1 MKRGER
7 LARDTAMDEE
17 TLRSLAAFPEEL
29 ERHYSLIPA
38 AYRSWTPASW
48 EGVPS
53 EALTAIEQ
61 VWHVLDVEVEGYYRR
76 FQRTLAEDNPLLESL
91 DTYALASERRYKEKD
106 AGEALRAF
114 RQARS
119 KTVELLSGLRK
130 EQLVRA
136 AYFEGY
142 GNVTLHGLIHFL
154 CSHDQQHLSGLQWL
168 LGKIVSR

>member
-1 MKRGER
+1 
-7 LARDTAMDEE
+7 MDEE

-29 ERHYSLIPA
+29 ERHYRLIPE
-38 AYRSWTPASW
+38 AYKSWAPPSW
-48 EGVPS
+48 DGVPS

-61 VWHVLDVEVEGYYRR
+61 VWHVLDIEVEGYYRR
-76 FQRTLAEDNPLLESL
+76 FQRALTEENPLLEGL

-114 RQARS
+114 ERARS

-130 EQLVRA
+130 EQLARTA
-136 AYFEGY
+136 FFEGY
-142 GNVTLHGLIHFL
+142 GIVTLRGLTHFL

-168 LGKIVSR
+168 LGKIASRSPGDG

>member
-1 MKRGER
+1 
-7 LARDTAMDEE
+7 MDEE

-29 ERHYSLIPA
+29 ERHYRLIPE
-38 AYRSWTPASW
+38 AYKCWAPSSWD
-48 EGVPS
+48 GVPS

-61 VWHVLDVEVEGYYRR
+61 VWHVLDIEVEGYYRR
-76 FQRTLAEDNPLLESL
+76 FQRTLAEENPLLESL

-114 RQARS
+114 GRARS

-130 EQLVRA
+130 EQLARTA
-136 AYFEGY
+136 FFEGY
-142 GNVTLHGLIHFL
+142 GTVTLRGLTHFL

-168 LGKIVSR
+168 LGKMVSETYSAERAAR